1 MKTEHFIY
9 SSICLL
15 DCSCLFLCFAT
26 RMSSSSFIHL
36 FILISLLG
44 RPWTKTN
51 CTDSLPKQIMLNN
64 DLRGTKVACGQYF
77 TLVLTHNRDL
87 YGIGDNKYRQLLSEE
102 KKSIETPEL
111 LISRKMREIS
121 VGWTHCIGQLK

>member
-1 MKTEHFIY
+1 
-9 SSICLL
+9 
-15 DCSCLFLCFAT
+15 
-26 RMSSSSFIHL
+26 
-36 FILISLLG
+36 
-44 RPWTKTN
+44 
-51 CTDSLPKQIMLNN
+51 MLNN

-87 YGIGDNKYRQLLSEE
+87 YGFGDNKYRQLLSKE